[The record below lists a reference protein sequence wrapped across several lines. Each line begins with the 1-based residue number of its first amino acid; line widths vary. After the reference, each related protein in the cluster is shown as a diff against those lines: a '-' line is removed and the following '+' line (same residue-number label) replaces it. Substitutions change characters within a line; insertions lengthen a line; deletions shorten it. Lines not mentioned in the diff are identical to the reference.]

1 MPLFKHFSLQC
12 LQLVSS
18 VSSKNIES
26 GVSIVSNILSVNSLC
41 DGAAS
46 IFDSSFFSFSF
57 MNVPICR
64 RSSLTPGVHYLRSSC
79 FPSEEEQSG
88 LMNAPQ
94 EVESWGYFNTSASF
108 TIAPYGQLRKY
119 PYWTKQS
126 SCNSVFGDCCA
137 LRSIGCVTP
146 HMMFWWAITGAGR
159 PNSSLMEK

>member
-1 MPLFKHFSLQC
+1 MPLFEHCNLQC

-18 VSSKNIES
+18 VSSENIES
-26 GVSIVSNILSVNSLC
+26 SENGVSIVSNIVSANSLC
-41 DGAAS
+41 GGATS
-46 IFDSSFFSFSF
+46 ISDTEYFFSFSF
-57 MNVPICR
+57 MIVPICR

-108 TIAPYGQLRKY
+108 TIAVYGQLKKY
-119 PYWTKQS
+119 SHWPEKS
-126 SCNSVFGDCCA
+126 SCNSVFGDCCV

-146 HMMFWWAITGAGR
+146 HMMF
-159 PNSSLMEK
+159 